1 MRSTGPHTAR
11 VAAPLIS
18 VVMANYQA
26 GDKLVPAIESVLR
39 QTIDDI
45 ELIVCDDASG
55 DHSVALVEQ
64 FMRADP
70 RVSLITAPANGG
82 PARCRN
88 RGLDAARGQ
97 WIAVV
102 DADDIIHPERF
113 ERLLAAAAHSGAGI
127 VADDLLHFYEDG
139 APVSLLLGAG
149 QDRLFSVSAEQWIG
163 AGLDGSPALGYLKP
177 LIHADVLGALRYDE
191 SLRIGEDY
199 DLVLRL
205 LLAGAALLVVPEPFY
220 LYRRHSGS
228 ISHRL
233 SVADLVA
240 MIDSQESM
248 TSRLGALSPPLASA
262 FAARHAQLRQGL
274 AFERLVAAIKRRKL
288 GLALS
293 LVARQPRLAPRLARA
308 FLEGRRR
315 TSAAP
320 PSGLSPVNALQLGPF
335 GLRVPDYVSVADM
348 DWTAP
353 RPRRIW
359 QDLADLARGQ
369 PIDVVCPDQSSRYA
383 AGFIPLA
390 RLREPVARTRPKA
403 HVT

>member
-1 MRSTGPHTAR
+1 MRSTGPQTAR
-11 VAAPLIS
+11 VAAPLVS

-39 QTIDDI
+39 QTVDDI
-45 ELIVCDDASG
+45 ELIVCDDAST

-70 RVSLITAPANGG
+70 RVSLIKAPANGG

-113 ERLLAAAAHSGAGI
+113 ERLLAAATHCGADI
-127 VADDLLHFYEDG
+127 IADDLLHFYEDG
-139 APVSLLLGAG
+139 SPVALLLGAD
-149 QDRLFSVSAEQWIG
+149 QDRLFSVTPEQWIG
-163 AGLDGSPALGYLKP
+163 AGLGGSPALGYLKP
-177 LIHADVLGALRYDE
+177 LMRAEILGAQRYDE

-205 LLAGAALLVVPEPFY
+205 LLAGAAMVVLPEPYY

-228 ISHRL
+228 VSHRL
-233 SVADLVA
+233 SVADLAA
-240 MIDSQESM
+240 MIDSHDAM
-248 TSRLGALSPPLASA
+248 VGKLGVLPPGLAAA
-262 FAARHAQLRQGL
+262 FAARHMQLRRGL
-274 AFERLVAAIKRRKL
+274 AFERLVTAIKSRHL
-288 GLALS
+288 GPALS
-293 LVARQPRLAPRLARA
+293 LLVRQPWLASRLARA
-308 FLEGRRR
+308 YLEGRRR
-315 TSAAP
+315 TVAPMAASP
-320 PSGLSPVNALQLGPF
+320 ANALRLGSSGLH
-335 GLRVPDYVSVADM
+335 VPDYVPAAET

-353 RPRRIW
+353 RPRRAW
-359 QDLADLARGQ
+359 HGLADLARGQ
-369 PIDVVCPDQSSRYA
+369 PIDVICPDKSARYA

-390 RLREPVARTRPKA
+390 RLREPMARTDLQA
-403 HVT
+403 QAS

>member
-1 MRSTGPHTAR
+1 MRSTGPQTAR
-11 VAAPLIS
+11 VATPLIS

-26 GDKLVPAIESVLR
+26 GDKLVPAMESVLR
-39 QTIDDI
+39 QSVGDL

-70 RVSLITAPANGG
+70 RVSLISAKANGG

-88 RGLDAARGQ
+88 RGLGAARGQ

-113 ERLLAAAAHSGAGI
+113 ERLLAAAAHRGAGI

-139 APVSLLLGAG
+139 SPVGLLLGAD
-149 QDRLFSVSAEQWIG
+149 QDRLFSVTTEQWVG
-163 AGLDGSPALGYLKP
+163 AGVDGSPALGYLKP
-177 LIHADVLGALRYDE
+177 LIRADVLGALRYDE
-191 SLRIGEDY
+191 NLRIGEDY

-205 LLAGAALLVVPEPFY
+205 LLAGAAMVVLPEPYY

-233 SVADLVA
+233 SVADLAA
-240 MIDSQESM
+240 MIDSQDAVAGQ
-248 TSRLGALSPPLASA
+248 LGALSAPLAAA
-262 FAARHAQLRQGL
+262 FAARHAQLRRGL
-274 AFERLVAAIKRRKL
+274 AFERLVAAIKSRNL

-293 LVARQPRLAPRLARA
+293 LLARDPRLAPRLWRA
-308 FLEGRRR
+308 FLEGRRW
-315 TSAAP
+315 TVAVPAA
-320 PSGLSPVNALQLGPF
+320 GLSPAKALQLGPS
-335 GLRVPDYVSVADM
+335 GLRVPDYVPVSDM
-348 DWTAP
+348 DWTSP
-353 RPRRIW
+353 RPRRAW
-359 QDLADLARGQ
+359 HDLADLARGQ
-369 PIDVVCPDQSSRYA
+369 PIDVICPDKSSRYA

-390 RLREPVARTRPKA
+390 RLREPVAKA
-403 HVT
+403 NLQAQAS